1 MPDRE
6 KEKMAELDLEGLNG
20 LKRSHYCGTIRLEDA
35 QKDVVLMGWVD
46 KCRNLGGLVFIDLR
60 DRSGIVQC
68 AINQETAPEAFQ
80 KAGSLRNEF
89 VIAIEGTVAPRAVP
103 STNVT
108 LATKDVEI
116 ITKKLHILNPC
127 KPLPMNISDEQLP
140 DEGLRM
146 QYRYLD
152 LRKPRMV
159 RNLTMRHRVTKAVRD
174 YFDANGF
181 LEIETPNLVA
191 STPEGARDYLV
202 PSRVN
207 PGKFYALPQSPQLY
221 KQMLMVSGLDRYFQ
235 IARCFR
241 DEDLRA
247 DRQPEFT
254 QIDMEMSFVERD
266 DVLAMIE
273 GLVGHIFR
281 ETKNMEVPA
290 HFQRMTYADALEKYG
305 SDKPDLRTDM
315 VIQNLTEA
323 FGQTGFAVIDD
334 GVSKGQA
341 VKGFVVKGQ
350 GGATRKEQD
359 LFKTFGVAA
368 KLPGLFFIA
377 NTSNGIK
384 SSLLKFLGEEKAA
397 AICAKAGA
405 QVGDLLVLAV
415 GPSKEL
421 SVALGK
427 VRLDI
432 ANHLNL
438 LDPNEYKLLWVVDF
452 PMFSWSD
459 EENRLVAEHHPF
471 TSPLPSDMDRLE
483 SEPLTV
489 RAAAYDLV
497 LNGMELASGSVR
509 IHQRN
514 LQERILKCIGLS
526 IEEAEAKFGFLLEAF
541 GYGAPP
547 HAGIALGLDRLTA
560 LLVGESSIREVIAFP
575 KNTNGVDLMT
585 GAPVV
590 VTDEQ
595 MKLVHL
601 QYDL

>member
-1 MPDRE
+1 MSEFSPE
-6 KEKMAELDLEGLNG
+6 PLNG
-20 LKRSHYCGTIRLEDA
+20 LKRTHYCGALRLADA
-35 QKDVVLMGWVD
+35 GQKVVLMGWVD
-46 KCRNLGGLVFIDLR
+46 RRRDLGGLIFVDLR
-60 DRSGIVQC
+60 DRSGMTQC
-68 AINQETAPEAFQ
+68 VFNQSATPEVFE
-80 KAGSLRNEF
+80 KAGNLRNEF
-89 VIAIEGTVAPRAVP
+89 VIAVVGTVAPRAVP
-103 STNVT
+103 STNET
-108 LATKDVEI
+108 LPTKDIEVNVEE
-116 ITKKLHILNPC
+116 LHILNPC
-127 KPLPMNISDEQLP
+127 KTLPIHISDDQAP

-159 RNLTMRHRVTKAVRD
+159 RNLAMRHRVTKAVRD
-174 YFDANGF
+174 YFDNHGF
-181 LEIETPNLVA
+181 YEIETPVLMA

-266 DVLAMIE
+266 DVLNMIE
-273 GLVGHIFR
+273 GLVQHLFVKTLNIPIP
-281 ETKNMEVPA
+281 EHLP
-290 HFQRMTYADALEKYG
+290 RMPYAEAIEKYG
-305 SDKPDLRTDM
+305 SDKPDLRVDM
-315 VIQNLTEA
+315 AIQNLTEVV
-323 FGQTGFAVIDD
+323 GKTGFGALDQTIDA
-334 GVSKGQA
+334 GQA
-341 VKGFVVKGQ
+341 IKGFVVKGQ
-350 GGATRKEQD
+350 GKATRKEQD
-359 LFKTFGVAA
+359 LLKSFAVAA
-368 KLPGLFFIA
+368 KLPGLFFISR
-377 NTSNGIK
+377 TEDGVK
-384 SSLLKFLGEEKAA
+384 SSLLKFLGEEKAMQ
-397 AICAKAGA
+397 ICQASGTE
-405 QVGDLLVLAV
+405 VGDLLVMAA

-421 SVALGK
+421 SLALGK

-438 LDPNEYKLLWVVDF
+438 LDPKEFKFLWVIDF
-452 PMFSWSD
+452 PMFSWNE
-459 EENRLVAEHHPF
+459 EENRLEAEHHPF
-471 TSPLPSDMDRLE
+471 TSPLPCDMDKLE
-483 SEPLTV
+483 TKPLEV

-497 LNGMELASGSVR
+497 LNGCELASGSVR
-509 IHQRN
+509 IHQRTM
-514 LQERILKCIGLS
+514 QERILKCIGLS
-526 IEEAEAKFGFLLEAF
+526 MEEAEEKFGFLLNAF
-541 GYGAPP
+541 SYGAPP

-560 LLVGESSIREVIAFP
+560 LIVGETSIREVIAFP

-601 QYDL
+601 KYDL

>member
-1 MPDRE
+1 ME
-6 KEKMAELDLEGLNG
+6 TIQG
-20 LKRSHYCGTIRLEDA
+20 LKRTHKCGELREEHVGST
-35 QKDVVLMGWVD
+35 VTVMGWTQVY
-46 KCRNLGGLVFIDLR
+46 RNLGGVIFVDLR
-60 DRSGIVQC
+60 DRSGIVQVVFNVDKDKEMFEK
-68 AINQETAPEAFQ
+68 ADTIRSEYVLAVVGEVVLRDAETVNDKIPT
-80 KAGSLRNEF
+80 
-89 VIAIEGTVAPRAVP
+89 GTVEIRATELRILSKAETP
-103 STNVT
+103 PIYIEENSNVREEVR
-108 LATKDVEI
+108 LK
-116 ITKKLHILNPC
+116 
-127 KPLPMNISDEQLP
+127 
-140 DEGLRM
+140 
-146 QYRYLD
+146 YRYLD

-159 RNLTMRHRVTKAVRD
+159 RNLAMRHRVTKAVRD
-174 YFDANGF
+174 YFDNHGF
-181 LEIETPNLVA
+181 YEIETPVLMA

-266 DVLAMIE
+266 DVLNMIE
-273 GLVGHIFR
+273 GLIQHLFVKTLNIP
-281 ETKNMEVPA
+281 VPQ
-290 HFQRMTYADALEKYG
+290 HLLRMPYSEAIEKYG
-305 SDKPDLRTDM
+305 SDKPDLRVDM
-315 VIQNLTEA
+315 VIQNLTDVV
-323 FGQTGFAVIDD
+323 GKTGFGALDQAIDA
-334 GVSKGQA
+334 GQA
-341 VKGFVVKGQ
+341 IKGFVVKGQ
-350 GGATRKEQD
+350 GKATRKEQD
-359 LFKTFGVAA
+359 LLKNFAVAA
-368 KLPGLFFIA
+368 KLPGLFFISR
-377 NTSNGIK
+377 TEDGVK
-384 SSLLKFLGEEKAA
+384 SSLLKFLGEEKAMQ
-397 AICAKAGA
+397 ICQASGTE
-405 QVGDLLVLAV
+405 VGDLLVMAA

-421 SVALGK
+421 SLALGK

-438 LDPNEYKLLWVVDF
+438 LDPKEFKFLWIVDF
-452 PMFSWSD
+452 PMFSWNE
-459 EENRLVAEHHPF
+459 EENRLEAEHHPF
-471 TSPLPSDMDRLE
+471 TSPLPCDMDKLE
-483 SEPLTV
+483 TKPLEV

-497 LNGMELASGSVR
+497 LNGCELASGSVR

-514 LQERILKCIGLS
+514 MQERILKCIGLS
-526 IEEAEAKFGFLLEAF
+526 IEEAEEKFGFLLNAF

-560 LLVGESSIREVIAFP
+560 LIVGETSIREVIAFP

-601 QYDL
+601 KYDL